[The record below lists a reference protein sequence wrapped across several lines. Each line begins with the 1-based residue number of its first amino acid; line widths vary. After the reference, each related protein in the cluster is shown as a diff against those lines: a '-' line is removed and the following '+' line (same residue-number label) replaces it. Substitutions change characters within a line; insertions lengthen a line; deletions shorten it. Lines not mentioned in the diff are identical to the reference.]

1 MVETWTEAKDDAGDA
16 SAPAAPLMGT
26 WWERYTSLGLKS
38 FSGDARKAVEEDSRD
53 IAQRCVLS
61 PHVDDGWDA
70 SRVRRGIVVGAIQ
83 SGKTASMLGLSAL
96 LLDSHA
102 DVLVILAGRQISLW
116 KQTLERFMN
125 DLDGTNLQNDSL
137 FERNTDRVLIPD
149 PEAVK
154 DEDRLDPRSYLNIEK
169 GKFRKAII
177 ELEKKIVVVIPKEV
191 THLRALRQFF
201 EEGFG
206 TVADQEYRY
215 HMVILDDEADDGSIL
230 DAADTKTIPR
240 SVQQLWS
247 GSGFGYTFQEN
258 LYATYVAYTATP
270 QANFLQGDQNP
281 LAPKDFRAALRVPA
295 DGAKVTTY
303 CEPAGIARYYH
314 GGELF
319 YEHGSGTSGGLTE
332 SLPFPN
338 RDCFPAE
345 DQWSARVRTSKDD
358 LLMRGLRAYLVS
370 GAIRHQW
377 ATRLGKISLSK
388 VFKGFDPAEEKR
400 LPGPHCM
407 LIHPSSRQSDHL
419 EEARRLVLLS
429 RGEAPDAPTAP
440 RSISEEDRKLDIG
453 HLVTEMD
460 TDSAQWT
467 YWIDSFRDS
476 RKQLGIDGTPGIEN
490 LLEVPPSSDW
500 PELKRIIEQELL
512 PHIEIRIINSDEES
526 DDRPDFKVGPKR
538 ADGLCD
544 PPPDLLTIFVS
555 GNVMSRGIT
564 IQGLCSSVFT
574 RPAGGNV
581 ADTQMQ
587 MQRWFGYRSKVIH
600 LCRLFCFEDQL
611 QDFRVYH
618 AHDFLIRK
626 EILERKGEDQMG
638 SPQVLVG
645 MHSMATAKVPHTKLP
660 LHPGATP
667 SVRLLEIADSRFA
680 EVNAN
685 VLADQL
691 ERGDWQDLVV
701 NGTLRGVIRS
711 DRLSLLEIA
720 DVLDQFRYSN
730 HCPNPSEHEHYN
742 RWSSQE
748 TQQGITDGQPEYPL
762 YRGPAKEVRYTDP
775 AVDVQGCPYS
785 MAAYL
790 RFWHAA
796 CQVGF
801 DGQGLS
807 RSDVREDRPWGW
819 DSHTPPTV
827 SLAVRFGD
835 AGDSSWPRLS
845 GNGTPIQAMKRG
857 QKPGVQNQ
865 VQTLWGSSPSRGA
878 PYFGDQLMDYHF
890 LGEDPSS
897 FIFDS
902 PMWRPRGD
910 DGLLVFHVIRPEDG
924 CGDDGVTV
932 GFSLPHGGPDQ
943 FCAVR

>member
-1 MVETWTEAKDDAGDA
+1 MVETWTESKGDAGDA
-16 SAPAAPLMGT
+16 SAPAASQMGT

-61 PHVDDGWDA
+61 PDVDDGWDA

-116 KQTLERFMN
+116 KQTLERFMS

-137 FERNTDRVLIPD
+137 FERATDRVLIPD
-149 PEAVK
+149 PESVP
-154 DEDRLDPRSYLNIEK
+154 DEDRLDPRKYLNLER
-169 GKFRKAII
+169 GKFRKALRG
-177 ELEKKIVVVIPKEV
+177 LEKKIVVVIPKDV

-201 EEGFG
+201 EEEIG
-206 TVADQEYRY
+206 TVKDQVRRY
-215 HMVILDDEADDGSIL
+215 HMVVLDDEADDGSIL
-230 DAADTKTIPR
+230 DADDNKTIPR
-240 SVQQLWS
+240 SVQQLWT
-247 GSGFGYTFQEN
+247 GSGTHGTFQEN

-270 QANFLQGDQNP
+270 QANYLQRDQNP
-281 LAPKDFRAALRVPA
+281 LAPKDFCAALRVPA
-295 DGAKVTTY
+295 DGGKVTSY
-303 CEPAGIARYYH
+303 CEPEGIARYYH

-319 YEHGSGTSGGLTE
+319 YELGRGSSGGLTD

-338 RDCFPAE
+338 RDDFSVE
-345 DQWSARVRTSKDD
+345 DQWRALVRTSRDD

-377 ATRLGKISLSK
+377 ATGRGKMSLSK
-388 VFKGFDPAEEKR
+388 AFKGFDPGEEKR

-407 LIHPSSRQSDHL
+407 LIHPSALMSEHL
-419 EEARRLVLLS
+419 EEARRLVLWS
-429 RGEAPDAPTAP
+429 RGEDPDAPTAP
-440 RSISEEDRKLDIG
+440 RSVSEEDRKLDIG
-453 HLVTEMD
+453 NLETEMD
-460 TDSAQWT
+460 TDSDQWT
-467 YWIDSFRDS
+467 CWIDSFRDS
-476 RKQLGIDGTPGIEN
+476 RNQLGIDGTPGIEN
-490 LLEVPPSSDW
+490 LLEVPPSSGW
-500 PELKRIIEQELL
+500 PVLKEIILKELL
-512 PHIEIRIINSDEES
+512 PQIKIRIINSDEES

-574 RPAGGNV
+574 RPAGENV

-587 MQRWFGYRSKVIH
+587 MQRWFGYRGEVIH

-611 QDFRVYH
+611 QHFRDYH
-618 AHDFLIRK
+618 DHDLLIRK

-667 SVRLLEIADSRFA
+667 SIRLLEIADFDLA
-680 EVNAN
+680 KVNAD
-685 VLADQL
+685 VLADLL
-691 ERGDWQDLVV
+691 ELGDWQDLEV
-701 NGTLRGVIRS
+701 NGTLRGVIRN

-720 DVLDQFRYSN
+720 DILDQFRYSN
-730 HCPNPSEHEHYN
+730 HRPNPSEHEHYN

-748 TQQGITDGQPEYPL
+748 AQHGIAAGQPEYPL
-762 YRGPAKEVRYTDP
+762 YRGPAEEMGYTDP
-775 AVDVQGCPYS
+775 AVNVQGCPYS
-785 MAAYL
+785 IAAYL
-790 RFWHAA
+790 RFWYAA
-796 CQVGF
+796 CGGGF

-807 RSDVREDRPWGW
+807 RSDARDKPWWGGL
-819 DSHTPPTV
+819 HTPPTV
-827 SLAVRFGD
+827 NLAVRFGD
-835 AGDSSWPRLS
+835 AGVSSWSRLS
-845 GNGTPIQAMKRG
+845 GNRTPIQAMKRSQESG
-857 QKPGVQNQ
+857 PQHQI
-865 VQTLWGSSPSRGA
+865 QTLWGSSPSPGA
-878 PYFGDQLMDYHF
+878 AYFGDQLMDYHF
-890 LGEDPSS
+890 RGKDRPG

-924 CGDDGVTV
+924 CGDDDGVTV
-932 GFSLPHGGPDQ
+932 GLSLPHGGPDQ